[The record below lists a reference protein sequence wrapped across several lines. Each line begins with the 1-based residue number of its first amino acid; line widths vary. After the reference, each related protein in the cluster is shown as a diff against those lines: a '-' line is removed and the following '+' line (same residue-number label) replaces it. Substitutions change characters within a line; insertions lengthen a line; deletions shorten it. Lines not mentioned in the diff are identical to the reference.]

1 MPSIRE
7 QLQHDLIASMKARE
21 SEKVAVY
28 RLIFSEIK
36 QREIDNLK
44 KELEEQEVI
53 AVIQKMQ
60 KQRQESINHFK
71 TANRQDLVEK
81 EEFEMQILKQYL
93 PIPASEQ
100 EIADLITETI
110 NKIKNSNTQV
120 SMKNMGEIIKI
131 LRPKL
136 IGRADMSIV
145 ANKVKSSLS

>member
-21 SEKVAVY
+21 SKKVAVY

-53 AVIQKMQ
+53 AVIQKML